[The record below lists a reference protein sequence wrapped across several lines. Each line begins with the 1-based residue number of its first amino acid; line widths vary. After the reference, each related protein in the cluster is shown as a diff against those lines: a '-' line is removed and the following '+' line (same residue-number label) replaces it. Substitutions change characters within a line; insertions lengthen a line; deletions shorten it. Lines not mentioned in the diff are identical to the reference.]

1 MYLPLN
7 KFVLNGR
14 TTGKKICSSKYLFLF
29 IFTFIFCLYFFIK
42 IWPNNNYQ
50 KFVNKNFINS
60 NLIPTGFGEECSED
74 KEKSND
80 KKWSFDCCGEKMAY
94 SIIIETNN
102 KLTQSLVSGRRFDCK
117 HLPLINK
124 YKLADKYKIQQKITV
139 QRPGSNNFTIV
150 TASNAEYF
158 DTLKKLL
165 YLLKNKFGCS
175 QKIIGYDLGGISE
188 NKTMMDELELVC
200 LLEWR
205 KFDWNIIKRIFM
217 HPKLMPGKSSL

>member
-14 TTGKKICSSKYLFLF
+14 TTTNKIFSSKYLFLF

-42 IWPNNNYQ
+42 IMPNNNYQ

-60 NLIPTGFGEECSED
+60 NLIVGNFGEECSED
-74 KEKSND
+74 EENSKD

-139 QRPGSNNFTIV
+139 NLILNT
-150 TASNAEYF
+150 
-158 DTLKKLL
+158 
-165 YLLKNKFGCS
+165 
-175 QKIIGYDLGGISE
+175 
-188 NKTMMDELELVC
+188 
-200 LLEWR
+200 
-205 KFDWNIIKRIFM
+205 
-217 HPKLMPGKSSL
+217 